1 MQIQLFTDLAQKGQ
15 QYYASVQDKKSPRN
29 LLNNSQK
36 LNTVQGGMA

>member
-15 QYYASVQDKKSPRN
+15 RYYAVTQEKKSLIN

-36 LNTVQGGMA
+36 LNIVQGGMA